1 MLVVDCMELEEDFAQ
16 LSMEELRKRI
26 KTVERHV
33 EVAEQDFYEKRNAYK
48 KRPNDTNLAFL
59 LTTAETVVDRYS
71 RLVEAYRELVSRL
84 EAKPS

>member
-1 MLVVDCMELEEDFAQ
+1 MELEEDFSS
-16 LSMEELRKRI
+16 LPLEELRKRI
-26 KTVERHV
+26 KTIERHV
-33 EVAEQDFYEKRNAYK
+33 EVSEQDFYEKRNSYK

-84 EAKPS
+84 DAKPN